1 MARPPSAKAH
11 RNVLDAALALFAERG
26 IDGTSMDA
34 IAGASGVSKATIY
47 KHWRDKDAL
56 CLDVVARLHEAPP
69 DVDSG
74 NLRKDLIA
82 VLTYQP
88 GEHGRTAPGRLMPHL
103 MAHAVRNPAFGK
115 AWRAGFLDPPRLQLT
130 KVLARG
136 TARGE
141 LRRGVNSELA
151 LALLIGPMV
160 YGHILT
166 RIDRTP
172 PRRLAQTVVDV
183 FLRAYGRR
191 PARGRR

>member
-1 MARPPSAKAH
+1 MARTPSARAH
-11 RNVLDAALALFAERG
+11 RDVLDAAVTLFAERG
-26 IDGTSMDA
+26 MDGTSMDA

-56 CLDVVARLHEAPP
+56 CLDVVARLHDAAP

-74 NLRKDLIA
+74 DLRKDLLA

-88 GEHGRTAPGRLMPHL
+88 CEATHAARMRLLPHL

-115 AWRAGFLDPPRLQLT
+115 TWRAGFLDPPRAQVL

-136 TARGE
+136 IDRGD
-141 LRRGVNSELA
+141 LPRHLNSELA
-151 LALLIGPMV
+151 LALLLGPMV

-166 RIDRTP
+166 GIDRSP
-172 PRRLAQTVVDV
+172 PRNLARTVVDV
-183 FLRAYGRR
+183 FLQTYARPKRR
-191 PARGRR
+191 